1 MKDFSFISD
10 TINEKLRECAVLGS
24 LSRGTHRTSSTTIA
38 SRCQSDRRSQR
49 NSHIYILTDML
60 LDETPEIHSHYKNF
74 LIVYQTE
81 VFLEKKN
88 CAYVSVSA

>member
-1 MKDFSFISD
+1 MKDFSFFSD
-10 TINEKLRECAVLGS
+10 IINEKLCKCGVWSS
-24 LSRGTHRTSSTTIA
+24 LSMGTSRTLSTTTA
-38 SRCQSDRRSQR
+38 GRCLSDRRSQR
-49 NSHIYILTDML
+49 NSHIYTLTDML

-88 CAYVSVSA
+88 CVYVSISA